1 MPPTFPSLTQ
11 PVMSGP
17 HPDLAPL
24 PSNTAVVP
32 LPSWHVP
39 TYPPIRYSG
48 WQLQVRV
55 SQPAS
60 CKSCWVLGPTVA
72 TTNCRQRARARA
84 FTSRLRSWFRGGHL
98 AGTYIRFLQWSVMSL
113 RYDEML
119 LCFAAYRPTHPQD
132 LDHASSM
139 RRHWS
144 TATAVN
150 CRTRAATAG
159 PELRRRG

>member
-72 TTNCRQRARARA
+72 TTTNFRQRARARA
-84 FTSRLRSWFRGGHL
+84 FTSRLRSWVVSGR
-98 AGTYIRFLQWSVMSL
+98 AARAPCRNPI
-113 RYDEML
+113 YDSFNGL
-119 LCFAAYRPTHPQD
+119 LCLYGMMKCSYVLLPIAPPIRRTLITRRPCVVIGVLQLP
-132 LDHASSM
+132 
-139 RRHWS
+139 
-144 TATAVN
+144 
-150 CRTRAATAG
+150 
-159 PELRRRG
+159 